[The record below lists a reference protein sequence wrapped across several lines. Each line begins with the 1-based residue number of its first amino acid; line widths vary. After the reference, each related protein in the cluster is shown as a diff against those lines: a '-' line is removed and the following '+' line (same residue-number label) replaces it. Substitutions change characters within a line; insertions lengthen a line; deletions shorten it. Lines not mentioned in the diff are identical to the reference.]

1 MTEAPQTTA
10 SRLVSEFVG
19 TGFLLLSVVGSGI
32 MAERLSPN
40 DVGLQLLEN
49 SIATAG
55 ALTCLILLFG
65 STSGA
70 HFNPAVTLWARVEGD
85 LDNRMAG
92 LYVLVQTAGG
102 ILGVI
107 AANVIFELDAVFW
120 STKDR
125 ISAAAFLSEIIAT
138 FGLIIVIIGVVRSG
152 KSQFVAF
159 AVAAYIG
166 CLHRRRLLLH
176 VVDQLRQSCSD
187 RGPHVLRHVRRHRPR
202 ERPAVHRG
210 AVHRGTVRHRRG
222 ADHTPSALM
231 IARQSGSGQRHR
243 HRL

>member
-55 ALTCLILLFG
+55 ALACLILLFG

-70 HFNPAVTLWARVEGD
+70 HFNPAVTLWARLEGD

-92 LYVLVQTAGG
+92 LYVVVQTAGG

-120 STKDR
+120 STNDR
-125 ISAAAFLSEIIAT
+125 ISAATFGSEIIAT
-138 FGLIIVIIGVVRSG
+138 FGLVLVIIGVVRSG

-166 CLHRRRLLLH
+166 GAYFFT
-176 VVDQLRQSCSD
+176 SSTSFAN
-187 RGPHVLRHVRRHRPR
+187 
-202 ERPAVHRG
+202 PAVTVARMFSDTFAGIAPASAPLFIVAQFIG
-210 AVHRGTVRHRRG
+210 ALCAIGV
-222 ADHTPSALM
+222 
-231 IARQSGSGQRHR
+231 ARVTHPAR
-243 HRL
+243 

>member
-1 MTEAPQTTA
+1 MTALREITA
-10 SRLVSEFVG
+10 SRLTSEFVG

-55 ALTCLILLFG
+55 ALLCLILLFG

-70 HFNPAVTLWARVEGD
+70 HFNPAVTLWARIAGD

-92 LYVLVQTAGG
+92 LYVVVQTAGA

-107 AANVIFELDAVFW
+107 AANVIFELDAVVW
-120 STKDR
+120 STNDR
-125 ISAAAFLSEIIAT
+125 ISGAAFLSEIIAT
-138 FGLIIVIIGVVRSG
+138 FGLVIVIIGVVRSG
-152 KSQFVAF
+152 KTQFVAF

-166 CLHRRRLLLH
+166 GAYFFT
-176 VVDQLRQSCSD
+176 SSTSFAN
-187 RGPHVLRHVRRHRPR
+187 
-202 ERPAVHRG
+202 PAVTVGRMFSDTFAGIAPASAPLFIVAQFIG
-210 AVHRGTVRHRRG
+210 ALCAIGVARVTH
-222 ADHTPSALM
+222 PS
-231 IARQSGSGQRHR
+231 R
-243 HRL
+243 

>member
-1 MTEAPQTTA
+1 MPALRDTTA
-10 SRLVSEFVG
+10 SRLTSEFVG

-55 ALTCLILLFG
+55 ALTCLILLFA

-70 HFNPAVTLWARVEGD
+70 HFNPAVTLWARLTGD

-92 LYVLVQTAGG
+92 LYVVCQTAGG

-125 ISAAAFLSEIIAT
+125 ISGAAFLSEIIAT
-138 FGLIIVIIGVVRSG
+138 FGLVIVIIGVVRSG
-152 KSQFVAF
+152 KAQFVAF

-166 CLHRRRLLLH
+166 GAYFFT
-176 VVDQLRQSCSD
+176 SSTSFAN
-187 RGPHVLRHVRRHRPR
+187 
-202 ERPAVHRG
+202 PAVTVARMFSDTFAG
-210 AVHRGTVRHRRG
+210 IAPASAPWFIVAQFIGSLCAIAVAQVTH
-222 ADHTPSALM
+222 P
-231 IARQSGSGQRHR
+231 QR
-243 HRL
+243 

>member
-1 MTEAPQTTA
+1 MTALRETTA
-10 SRLVSEFVG
+10 SRLTSEFVG

-70 HFNPAVTLWARVEGD
+70 HFNPAVTLWARLDGD
-85 LDNRMAG
+85 LNNRMAG

-107 AANVIFELDAVFW
+107 AANVIFELNAVFW

-138 FGLIIVIIGVVRSG
+138 FGLLLVIIGVVRSG
-152 KSQFVAF
+152 KEQFVAF

-166 CLHRRRLLLH
+166 GAYFFT
-176 VVDQLRQSCSD
+176 SSTSFAN
-187 RGPHVLRHVRRHRPR
+187 
-202 ERPAVHRG
+202 PAVTVARMFSDTFAGIAPASAPLFIVAQFIG
-210 AVHRGTVRHRRG
+210 ALCAIGV
-222 ADHTPSALM
+222 
-231 IARQSGSGQRHR
+231 ARVTHPAR
-243 HRL
+243 

>member
-138 FGLIIVIIGVVRSG
+138 FGLVIVIIGVVRSG

-166 CLHRRRLLLH
+166 GAYFFT
-176 VVDQLRQSCSD
+176 SSTSFAN
-187 RGPHVLRHVRRHRPR
+187 
-202 ERPAVHRG
+202 PAVTVARMFSDTFAGIAPASAPLFIVAQFIG
-210 AVHRGTVRHRRG
+210 ALCAIGV
-222 ADHTPSALM
+222 
-231 IARQSGSGQRHR
+231 ARITHPAR
-243 HRL
+243 

>member
-1 MTEAPQTTA
+1 VPALRDTTA
-10 SRLVSEFVG
+10 SRLTSEFVG

-55 ALTCLILLFG
+55 ALTCLILLFA

-70 HFNPAVTLWARVEGD
+70 HFNPAVTLWARLTGD

-92 LYVLVQTAGG
+92 LYVVCQTAGG

-125 ISAAAFLSEIIAT
+125 ISGAAFLSEIIAT
-138 FGLIIVIIGVVRSG
+138 FGLVIVIIGVVRSG
-152 KSQFVAF
+152 KAQFVAF

-166 CLHRRRLLLH
+166 GAYFFT
-176 VVDQLRQSCSD
+176 SSTSFAN
-187 RGPHVLRHVRRHRPR
+187 
-202 ERPAVHRG
+202 PAVTVARMFSDTFAG
-210 AVHRGTVRHRRG
+210 IAPASAPWFIVAQFIGSLCAIAVAQVTH
-222 ADHTPSALM
+222 P
-231 IARQSGSGQRHR
+231 QR
-243 HRL
+243 